1 MKQQANK
8 AAIYCRLS
16 RDDGG
21 DAESNSIGNQRDVLK
36 RYALEQGLIIHDEY
50 VDDGISGV
58 TFDRPSF
65 KRMIAD
71 IEAGKIGA
79 VLCKDLSRLGR
90 NNAMVAYYTEI
101 FMPDNNVRL
110 IAVND
115 NIDTLHGENEIMGFK
130 SIINEYYARDISKKI
145 RSTMRNM
152 AVKGEYKAPHA
163 PYGYSKDPADK
174 HRLIV
179 NEETAPIVRKMFQM
193 ASEGIAPFSI
203 RMYLT
208 KEKILTPR
216 AYTAATTGKYS
227 MLPTMQNYPT
237 DWCLVT
243 VLSILKNREYLG
255 HVVSQ
260 KQTTKSFKNKT
271 CVCRP
276 KDEWVEVRDMH
287 PALVDEQTFDKV
299 QGFIKTKRGACAIRE
314 GNIFAGLLKCADCG
328 NNLSYNNPSKRQS
341 PPFFSCNLYRRH
353 SKRCTSHYITVHSL
367 EGLVLG
373 DIRRKAAFAKAHENS
388 LVEYARLL
396 AAEENERDMRR
407 TQSDLEKYRGRAVE
421 LDVIIKRLFE
431 QSALGSLTESRFS
444 TLSREYE
451 KEQTELQN
459 KIAETQQKAMKQKS
473 DKENA
478 AQFYDIVHKYTNIE
492 ELTVSILHELIDHI
506 TIHNAVGTGKNRTQ
520 TVEIFYRFVGFLP
533 NNLTSQ

>member
-1 MKQQANK
+1 MKQQANN

-21 DAESNSIGNQRDVLK
+21 DAESNSIGNQRDILR
-36 RYALEQGLIIHDEY
+36 RYALEHGLTIYDEY

-58 TFDRPSF
+58 TFERPSF
-65 KRMIAD
+65 KRMVAD

-90 NNAMVAYYTEI
+90 NNAMVAYYTEL
-101 FMPDNNVRL
+101 FFPDNNVRL

-115 NIDTLHGENEIMGFK
+115 NIDTFHGENEIMGFK
-130 SIINEYYARDISKKI
+130 SIINEYYAQDISKKI

-163 PYGYSKDPADK
+163 PYGYMKDPADK

-179 NEETAPIVRKMFQM
+179 DYETAPIVQKMFQM
-193 ASEGIAPFSI
+193 AAEGIAPHSI
-203 RMYLT
+203 RVYLT
-208 KEKILTPR
+208 KQQILTPR
-216 AYTAATTGKYS
+216 AYLAKTFGKYQ
-227 MLPTMQNYPT
+227 MLKCQQYPT
-237 DWCLVT
+237 QWELTT
-243 VLSILKNREYLG
+243 VQQILRNRGYLG

-271 CVCRP
+271 CVYRP

-287 PALVDEQTFDKV
+287 PALIDEQTFDKV
-299 QGFIKTKRGACAIRE
+299 QGFIKTKRGAYSIQE

-328 NNLSYNNPSKRQS
+328 NNLSRCNPGQRRT
-341 PPFFSCNLYRRH
+341 PPFFSCNLYKRH
-353 SKRCTSHYITVHSL
+353 TKRCTSHYITVPAL
-367 EGLVLG
+367 ERLVLDDIRKKAEFAKTHEG
-373 DIRRKAAFAKAHENS
+373 NLAEYARQLSAEENKRDIRRA
-388 LVEYARLL
+388 
-396 AAEENERDMRR
+396 
-407 TQSDLEKYRGRAVE
+407 QSDLGKHQSRAAE

-431 QSALGSLTESRFS
+431 QNALGMLAESRFL

-451 KEQTELQN
+451 TEQSELQT
-459 KIAETQQKAMKQKS
+459 KIAELQQKTLKQKA
-473 DKENA
+473 DNENA
-478 AQFYDIVHKYTNIE
+478 AKFFDIVHKYTDIK

-506 TIHNAVGTGKNRTQ
+506 TIYNAVGVGKNRAQ
-520 TVEIFYRFVGFLP
+520 TVEIFYRFIGFLS
-533 NNLTSQ
+533 NTLTSQ